1 MARHA
6 RARIARA
13 RTRARVA
20 RVAVPWTAL
29 ALLDTTDKAVRGTTG
44 EQCRDM

>member
-1 MARHA
+1 MLQFEQWRDMRTHA
-6 RARIARA
+6 RARASRC
-13 RTRARVA
+13 TQ
-20 RVAVPWTAL
+20 WTAL